1 MCRSIG
7 VAGIVAS
14 FCLAGATVL
23 MALPQS
29 TQQPTPTVK
38 VGSSV
43 AAKAASPAPGST
55 AQNQSQKTSVG
66 AGKLAVQASQPS
78 SFWTEQVDLEGNGSL
93 VSSDFLYDANRG
105 VVYSYREDDFTCQ
118 DGQPGRANMLEA
130 MYGTGNKAGQPVGSG
145 WYVVG
150 LNAGQCAAQAAGEYG
165 CQFNASGNPT
175 TCGIATINYAT
186 GDVDIAAAA
195 Q

>member
-7 VAGIVAS
+7 VASTLAL
-14 FCLAGATVL
+14 FCLAGATLL
-23 MALPQS
+23 MASPQS
-29 TQQPTPTVK
+29 TQPAPTVK

-43 AAKAASPAPGST
+43 ATKAASPAPGST
-55 AQNQSQKTSVG
+55 AQNQAQKTSVG
-66 AGKLAVQASQPS
+66 EGKLSVQASQPS

-118 DGQPGRANMLEA
+118 DGQAGRANLLEA
-130 MYGTGNKAGQPVGSG
+130 MYATGNKAGQPVGSG

-150 LNAGQCAAQAAGEYG
+150 LNVGQCGAKEAGEYG
-165 CQFNASGNPT
+165 CQFNASGNST
-175 TCGIATINYAT
+175 ACGVATLNYET
-186 GDVDIAAAA
+186 GEVDIAAAG